1 MTLSEKKQRIYAGD
15 LTCNLPGP
23 ANTEMEEERLKNM
36 LKILRIKASVI
47 VKPEGIEIRTKDSL
61 YFRSMREMIMGE
73 CAQVALVFLYMPPI
87 PNKISD
93 YRGFL
98 DSLSQLTYSLPP
110 ILIVRGISPVMS
122 TTI

>member
-1 MTLSEKKQRIYAGD
+1 MSLSEKKQRIYAGD
-15 LTCNLPGP
+15 FTCNSPEP

-61 YFRSMREMIMGE
+61 YFRSMREIIMGE

-98 DSLSQLTYSLPP
+98 DSLSQLTYNLPP
-110 ILIVRGISPVMS
+110 TLIVRGISPVMS